1 MKPDDPAPST
11 LVPPPVKQTL
21 RLDYDRFADSIRD
34 KQLVEPA
41 ALKQVLDQ
49 SQSSGALFTDLL
61 VRDGHLSDW
70 EVSRL
75 AAEVFGLAFLP
86 TEFYE
91 PNTELIECF
100 DSTFLRHNILVPL
113 DRFGDLITVSMPGM
127 VPTEVLRE
135 IEEKLSVTVLPV
147 VGSVS
152 GNSAWLEANLPEAKM
167 LKALASEVEAG
178 DGWGELFDAGCWAC
192 FVCEHVEWC
201 GEGSHA
207 GAGRAFGAGAYCVG
221 QAHWR
226 AVGRGQRPA
235 QREVVSCAVG
245 FAVDGA
251 CR

>member
-100 DSTFLRHNILVPL
+100 DSTFLRQNILVPL

-178 DGWGELFDAGCWAC
+178 DGWGELFDAGDA
-192 FVCEHVEWC
+192 
-201 GEGSHA
+201 
-207 GAGRAFGAGAYCVG
+207 
-221 QAHWR
+221 
-226 AVGRGQRPA
+226 AVQTDLD
-235 QREVVSCAVG
+235 EVG
-245 FAVDGA
+245 FADDPSDSTIATVDDVDSVLGSSSAPPADTTETRGA
-251 CR
+251 VTNDLDLDLELDLGDR